1 MYLYKYVSRSVLD
14 KIIEKKM
21 IRFTQTCYLNDPY
34 EGHIYEDPS
43 NEVELEPYFKKQ
55 IESGEIL
62 AKEIHQLQIKSISD
76 NPSRISNA
84 VAKAKHDFDH
94 KYGVLSLSRNPR
106 SLLMW
111 AHYAE
116 NHKGCVVELN
126 KNSLPSKE
134 KFGDVL
140 FDINNGSVVYSSIK
154 GDNYIRPKL
163 TSSQIGL
170 ILKHDPKKDLSCLI
184 NKSLEW
190 AYEEEVRIIRDL
202 SLNGHDEIIKLEKTG
217 EDLCLYRLDPGC
229 ISSII
234 LGARF
239 NDDALQLK
247 IKANGIKIKQAE
259 ISKERFEL
267 LIRDNQ
273 NS

>member
-1 MYLYKYVSRSVLD
+1 MRNMYLYKYVSKSVLD

-43 NEVELEPYFKKQ
+43 NEFELEPYFKKQ

-62 AKEIHQLQIKSISD
+62 AKEIRQLQIESISND
-76 NPSRISNA
+76 PSRVANA

-126 KNSLPSKE
+126 KNSLPK
-134 KFGDVL
+134 V
-140 FDINNGSVVYSSIK
+140 
-154 GDNYIRPKL
+154 R
-163 TSSQIGL
+163 
-170 ILKHDPKKDLSCLI
+170 
-184 NKSLEW
+184 KSL
-190 AYEEEVRIIRDL
+190 VTFCLMSI
-202 SLNGHDEIIKLEKTG
+202 TG
-217 EDLCLYRLDPGC
+217 RLFTLRLRETITLD
-229 ISSII
+229 
-234 LGARF
+234 
-239 NDDALQLK
+239 
-247 IKANGIKIKQAE
+247 
-259 ISKERFEL
+259 
-267 LIRDNQ
+267 Q
-273 NS
+273 NLRHHRLA